1 MSASEIILERLKTHP
16 EEFVSLAEGI
26 KMDGKWSPLLESLND
41 WASPEENNSIAN
53 GIIQA
58 KRLLADQIA
67 LQILSGEYIQPPTL
81 KYQHPYNSTMN
92 SSTLTLNTSQKMSE
106 IQLRRMMEI
115 QKEYDK
121 LQQGATITLTG
132 KAK

>member
-1 MSASEIILERLKTHP
+1 MSIASDIILERLKSNP
-16 EEFVSLAEGI
+16 EEFVKL
-26 KMDGKWSPLLESLND
+26 DGDISHGTWSPLINNVSS
-41 WASPEENNSIAN
+41 WATKEENKAIEEGMIEARRTLANEIAM
-53 GIIQA
+53 
-58 KRLLADQIA
+58 K
-67 LQILSGEYIQPPTL
+67 ILSGEYYTTEPLEPL
-81 KYQHPYNSTMN
+81 AYQHPYNS
-92 SSTLTLNTSQKMSE
+92 STSQKISE

>member
-1 MSASEIILERLKTHP
+1 MSIASDIILERLKSNP
-16 EEFVSLAEGI
+16 EEFVKL
-26 KMDGKWSPLLESLND
+26 DGDIIHGTWSPLINNVSS
-41 WASPEENNSIAN
+41 WATKEEIKAIEEGMIEARRTLANEIAM
-53 GIIQA
+53 
-58 KRLLADQIA
+58 K
-67 LQILSGEYIQPPTL
+67 ILSGEYYTTEPLEPL
-81 KYQHPYNSTMN
+81 AYQHPYNS
-92 SSTLTLNTSQKMSE
+92 STLTLDTSQKMSE

>member
-1 MSASEIILERLKTHP
+1 MSIASDIILERLKTHP
-16 EEFVSLAEGI
+16 EEFVKL
-26 KMDGKWSPLLESLND
+26 DGDIIHGTWSPLINNASR
-41 WASPEENNSIAN
+41 WATEEEIKAIDEAMIEARKLIAN
-53 GIIQA
+53 E
-58 KRLLADQIA
+58 IA
-67 LQILSGEYIQPPTL
+67 MKILSGEYYTTEPLEPL
-81 KYQHPYNSTMN
+81 AYQHPYNS
-92 SSTLTLNTSQKMSE
+92 STLTLDTSQKMSE